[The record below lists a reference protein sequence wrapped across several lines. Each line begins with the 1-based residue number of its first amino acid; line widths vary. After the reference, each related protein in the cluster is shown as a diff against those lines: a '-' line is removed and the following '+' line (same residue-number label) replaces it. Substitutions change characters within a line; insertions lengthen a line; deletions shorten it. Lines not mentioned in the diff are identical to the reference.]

1 MSEAIEFRDR
11 MEWNRVSALMALLCN
26 INSDPKKSK
35 TYHPADFN
43 PYYAKKRKRAN
54 AIEVKD
60 AESKAFF
67 KAVFTGQKSVNEAVL
82 RCNNGG

>member
-26 INSDPKKSK
+26 INSDPKKGK
-35 TYHPADFN
+35 TFCPADFN
-43 PYYAKKRKRAN
+43 PYFSKKRKRQN

-60 AESKAFF
+60 AESRRLFKEAFEGRRF
-67 KAVFTGQKSVNEAVL
+67 
-82 RCNNGG
+82 

>member
-1 MSEAIEFRDR
+1 MSEAIEYRDR

-26 INSDPKKSK
+26 INSDPKKAR
-35 TYHPADFN
+35 TFYPTDFN

-60 AESKAFF
+60 AESRRLFKEAFEGRRWQIQ
-67 KAVFTGQKSVNEAVL
+67 VQ
-82 RCNNGG
+82 